1 MLAFKRS
8 SVCVN
13 FNYYFWS
20 CKKPLIVAKG
30 LLKNNYQTK
39 QKKSKEE
46 SHIQNTNVV
55 VMCCAD
61 LYLSDIDCP
70 PQSNHCWEHTVNG
83 RISLCLEKEKKK
95 I

>member
-1 MLAFKRS
+1 MILQ
-8 SVCVN
+8 
-13 FNYYFWS
+13 
-20 CKKPLIVAKG
+20 KKPLIVAKG
-30 LLKNNYQTK
+30 LLKK
-39 QKKSKEE
+39 LLPKEKKSKEE

-83 RISLCLEKEKKK
+83 RISLCLEKEKKRFK
-95 I
+95 ESMLRPISIQKQL